1 HHHVLPRDG
10 AVPRRRLQLGG
21 QRLGRLRRRDGGAV
35 PVGDPGGPARVPAVQ
50 EGLAAHARH
59 GDRGGQANAC
69 RARGAEDRTRPG
81 PADARAGR
89 GGEGVVARGRTPEMI
104 RAEIEAT
111 RQELAFSVNDLRS
124 KVTELTNW
132 RGQLIR
138 NRRTALIGA
147 AVAGFV
153 IGGGVAAT
161 VSLITGRR

>member
-1 HHHVLPRDG
+1 V
-10 AVPRRRLQLGG
+10 A
-21 QRLGRLRRRDGGAV
+21 
-35 PVGDPGGPARVPAVQ
+35 
-50 EGLAAHARH
+50 
-59 GDRGGQANAC
+59 
-69 RARGAEDRTRPG
+69 RARS
-81 PADARAGR
+81 
-89 GGEGVVARGRTPEMI
+89 PEMI
-104 RAEIEAT
+104 RAELEAT
-111 RQELAFSVNDLRS
+111 REELAFSVNDLRS